1 MLEKSQISAIKDEEA
16 AASTKLLHAKL
27 FLASLYSDVSCL
39 RRRRKS
45 VLDCTKANKMNRK
58 VTSSS

>member
-1 MLEKSQISAIKDEEA
+1 MLEKSQISTIKDEEA
-16 AASTKLLHAKL
+16 AASTKKLLHTKL
-27 FLASLYSDVSCL
+27 FLVSLYSDVSCL

-58 VTSSS
+58 VTSS